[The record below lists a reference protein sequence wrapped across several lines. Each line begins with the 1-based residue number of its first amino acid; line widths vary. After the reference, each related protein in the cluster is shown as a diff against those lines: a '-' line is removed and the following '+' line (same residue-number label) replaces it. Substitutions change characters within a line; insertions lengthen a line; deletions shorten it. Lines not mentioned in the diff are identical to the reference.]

1 MKLTGRVF
9 PSSASV
15 IRTLSDLDPFLRI
28 RSNAPAVSALGVLS
42 ALGVDS
48 ECFVLLKYRAAFSLK
63 LFLVII
69 CDKGTIVCFIPG
81 ENQAAKCVFFQGA
94 VSKKRFRLCVC
105 NSY

>member
-1 MKLTGRVF
+1 MKLTGRVS

-15 IRTLSDLDPFLRI
+15 IRTLSDLDPFLCI
-28 RSNAPAVSALGVLS
+28 RSNAPAVS

-48 ECFVLLKYRAAFSLK
+48 ECFVLLKYRAAFSFK

-69 CDKGTIVCFIPG
+69 CNKGTIVCFIPG

-94 VSKKRFRLCVC
+94 VSKKRFRLCMC